1 MTNQPQRGQRMP
13 RSERRTQL
21 LDAAQSVF
29 VERGYHAAAM
39 DEIADRAG
47 VSKPVLYQ
55 HFPGK
60 LDLYLA
66 LLDQHC
72 DTLEGLVRDA
82 LRRPADDNTDRV
94 AATIGA
100 YYEFIADEGAAF
112 RMIFESDL
120 TSVPQVRAR
129 LDGVEFA
136 CAEALADVISA
147 DTGIDDESALL
158 LGVGLA
164 GMAQIT
170 ARHWLGQNGQLDREQ
185 AAQLIGAL
193 AWRGLGSFPKVD
205 GEGAEAARG

>member
-129 LDGVEFA
+129 LDSVEFA